1 MQGSFRNPPAKP
13 WYRHRWPWFI
23 MLGPAAVMVAT
34 AVTVWLAVQQPD
46 AMVVDDY
53 YKQGKA
59 INQDLRRDRAA
70 TALQLALDA
79 RFDAQAGTLSGRL
92 SSFGR
97 PMLAPFR
104 IHLAHPTQ
112 PHKDLALD
120 ALPDDYGNFSVR
132 IQGLELTHWQVLVEG
147 EGREWRLARSWSP
160 GKQPALNIV
169 ADSEM
174 P

>member
-1 MQGSFRNPPAKP
+1 MQNAFRNPSAQP

-23 MLGPAAVMVAT
+23 MLGPVAVMVAT

-53 YKQGKA
+53 YRQGKA

-79 RFDAQAGTLSGRL
+79 RFDARSGVLSGRL
-92 SSFGR
+92 LSFGR

-104 IHLAHPTQ
+104 IRLAHPTQ
-112 PHKDLALD
+112 PHKDLTLD
-120 ALPDDYGNFSVR
+120 VLPDDYGNFKV
-132 IQGLELTHWQVLVEG
+132 GMEALELTHWQVVVEG
-147 EGREWRLARSWSP
+147 EGRGWRLARSWSP
-160 GKQPALNIV
+160 AKQPALSIV
-169 ADSEM
+169 ADAAQ

>member
-1 MQGSFRNPPAKP
+1 MQSLGKNPPVKP
-13 WYRHRWPWFI
+13 WYKHRWPWFI
-23 MLGPAAVMVAT
+23 MLGPVAVMIAT

-59 INQDLRRDRAA
+59 INQDLRRDRMA
-70 TALQLALDA
+70 TSLKLALDA
-79 RFDAQAGTLSGRL
+79 RFDAQAGMLSGRL
-92 SSFGR
+92 LSFGQ

-112 PHKDLALD
+112 PQKDVTLGVR
-120 ALPDDYGNFSVR
+120 PDDYGNFTVNAK
-132 IQGLELTHWQVLVEG
+132 GLEPTHWQVVVEG

-160 GKQPALNIV
+160 AKQPALNIV
-169 ADSEM
+169 ADS

>member
-1 MQGSFRNPPAKP
+1 MQSSFRNPPAKP
-13 WYRHRWPWFI
+13 WYKHRWPWFI
-23 MLGPAAVMVAT
+23 MLGPVAVMVAT

-46 AMVVDDY
+46 AMVVADSY
-53 YKQGKA
+53 TPGKA
-59 INQDLRRDRAA
+59 ITPDLRRDRAA

-92 SSFGR
+92 LGFGR

-112 PHKDLALD
+112 PQKDVTLEAR
-120 ALPDDYGNFSVR
+120 PDDYGNFTVHAT
-132 IQGLELTHWQVLVEG
+132 GLEPTHWQVVVEG

-160 GKQPALNIV
+160 AKQPALNIV
-169 ADSEM
+169 ADA

>member
-1 MQGSFRNPPAKP
+1 MQAAYKNPATKP
-13 WYRHRWPWFI
+13 WYKHRWPWFI
-23 MLGPAAVMVAT
+23 MLGPAAVMIAT
-34 AVTVWLAVQQPD
+34 AITVWLAVQQPD

-59 INQDLRRDRAA
+59 INQDLRRDRVASA
-70 TALQLALDA
+70 MQLALDA
-79 RFDAQAGTLSGRL
+79 RFDAQLGNLSGRL

-120 ALPDDYGNFSVR
+120 ALPDDYGNFSV
-132 IQGLELTHWQVLVEG
+132 QVAGLEPTHWQVLVEG

-160 GKQPALNIV
+160 GKQPALQIV
-169 ADSEM
+169 ADT